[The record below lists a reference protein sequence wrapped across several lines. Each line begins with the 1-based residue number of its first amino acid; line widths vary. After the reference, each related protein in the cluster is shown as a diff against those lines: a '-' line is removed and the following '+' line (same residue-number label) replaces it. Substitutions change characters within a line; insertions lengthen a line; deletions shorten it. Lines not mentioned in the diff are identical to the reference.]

1 MRLRL
6 PRTIDAPWASG
17 FMEKEGFLQISVQ
30 YNDVT
35 MRHARFHMAAAAVVH
50 RVNSGESLSN
60 DLSLGSRSEFAMA
73 SVELV
78 RALVKLKEMV
88 NRGADGAEGKN

>member
-1 MRLRL
+1 
-6 PRTIDAPWASG
+6 
-17 FMEKEGFLQISVQ
+17 
-30 YNDVT
+30 
-35 MRHARFHMAAAAVVH
+35 MAAAAVVH